1 MSIATYNK
9 KETTNLT
16 YKNVF
21 YELISTLPDHIHIYT
36 DASKTDKGVGVAA
49 VFQQTELSERLSDNC
64 SIYTAEAL

>member
-49 VFQQTELSERLSDNC
+49 VFQQTELSERLSDN
-64 SIYTAEAL
+64 L